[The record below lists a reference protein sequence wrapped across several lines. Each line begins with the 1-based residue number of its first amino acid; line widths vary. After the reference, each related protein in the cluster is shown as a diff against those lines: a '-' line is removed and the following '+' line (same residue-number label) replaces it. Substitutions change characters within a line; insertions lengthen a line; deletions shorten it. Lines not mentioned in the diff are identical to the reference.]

1 VADPAFGRAEFDSGG
16 CMKKLLAGVAV
27 ASLATLTLAGTAG
40 AVSPAAAQQVT
51 ITIDVAAAK
60 GTPAPVTA
68 TGPISGTGTDVR
80 KSRVLRRVD
89 IAKDVLTFAGG
100 TVTVRDVGLRR
111 TKLDTTTCV
120 RTLTERGLWRIAKGT
135 GSYATAKGHGHFK
148 ATGTI
153 QGAQTGTGCD
163 FTTPTGTIV
172 VTATGKV
179 RI

>member
-1 VADPAFGRAEFDSGG
+1 
-16 CMKKLLAGVAV
+16 MKKLLAGVAV
-27 ASLATLTLAGTAG
+27 ASLATLTFAGTAG
-40 AVSPAAAQQVT
+40 AASPKAPEQVT

-80 KSRVLRRVD
+80 KSRVFRHID

-100 TVTVRDVGLRR
+100 TVTVRDAGIRR
-111 TKLDTTTCV
+111 TKLDKTTCV
-120 RTLTERGLWRIAKGT
+120 RTFTEKGLWKIAKGT
-135 GSYATAKGHGHFK
+135 GDFATAKGHGHFK

-153 QGAQTGTGCD
+153 QGTQTGAGCD

-172 VTATGKV
+172 VTAKGKV
-179 RI
+179 RT